1 MLGSLLLGVY
11 FDKCLTLD
19 SILDPL
25 NLAETKDLIL
35 VVIGGGVLILVTGYI
50 IGTITITLLRLI
62 FIFNKGTYEINL
74 KQDFDDIGEIILKD
88 ASEKIKN
95 KEKLYALVTYD
106 HEFLP
111 DNIHKWIQRRWTAF
125 HTSANAATSLLLSI
139 IVGQCIGIQIL
150 TWWIVVLGILTI
162 IYIYHSYRARR
173 ETIDMI
179 NFQTKIRTEK

>member
-1 MLGSLLLGVY
+1 MLGSLLLGLY
-11 FDKCLTLD
+11 FDKCTTLD
-19 SILDPL
+19 SILTPL
-25 NLAETKDLIL
+25 NLTDTKDLIL

-50 IGTITITLLRLI
+50 IGTITIFLLRLI

-88 ASEKIKN
+88 GSEKIKN

-125 HTSANAATSLLLSI
+125 HTSANAATSLILSI
-139 IVGQCIGIQIL
+139 IVGQCIGIHIG

-162 IYIYHSYRARR
+162 IYVYHSYRARK